1 MDSNDQ
7 VETLLF
13 ERSPYDNLDAIV
25 EQDGRVVYLYLSGS
39 EEFGVRAC
47 WVRNLVEGP
56 LTLNQADLEQGLP
69 PVLPRIHCH
78 TNQPGLAPKAEDL
91 RVVWFTEGNG
101 LALLEGEELLA
112 VIPPWSGID
121 GFHGYAR
128 DCASENEIC
137 WPMPESGPLQERIAL
152 AAQTWETWKT
162 GTPFAQLQ
170 PLQLTRYSGRF
181 GSSTQYFSI
190 DGQKFPPRGLGVFRG
205 ETATTLATVGMS
217 LVPQPNVEMA
227 IEDSRMKRRIELAL
241 RVPHLDGMPAEE
253 AEVRRLAGRLAGLA
267 SAPWKRWTW
276 YGQQH
281 TCDFDFSPD
290 RKQAVFIRADS
301 WVKSARADDWG
312 LPHAFNEPVS
322 LLYVAPLTAAEFAI
336 VQSNGLTP
344 RLLDQLLAE
353 GLL

>member
-322 LLYVAPLTAAEFAI
+322 LLYVAPLTEAEFAI

>member
-13 ERSPYDNLDAIV
+13 ERSPFDNLDAIV

-56 LTLNQADLEQGLP
+56 LALSQAEMLQGLP

-78 TNQPGLAPKAEDL
+78 TNQPGPVPKAEEL

-137 WPMPESGPLQERIAL
+137 WPMPESGALQERIAL
-152 AAQTWETWKT
+152 AAQTWETWRT
-162 GTPFAQLQ
+162 GTPFAQIQ
-170 PLQLTRYSGRF
+170 PLQLTRY
-181 GSSTQYFSI
+181 T
-190 DGQKFPPRGLGVFRG
+190 
-205 ETATTLATVGMS
+205 
-217 LVPQPNVEMA
+217 
-227 IEDSRMKRRIELAL
+227 
-241 RVPHLDGMPAEE
+241 
-253 AEVRRLAGRLAGLA
+253 
-267 SAPWKRWTW
+267 
-276 YGQQH
+276 
-281 TCDFDFSPD
+281 
-290 RKQAVFIRADS
+290 
-301 WVKSARADDWG
+301 
-312 LPHAFNEPVS
+312 
-322 LLYVAPLTAAEFAI
+322 
-336 VQSNGLTP
+336 
-344 RLLDQLLAE
+344 
-353 GLL
+353 

>member
-13 ERSPYDNLDAIV
+13 ERSPFDNLDAIV

-47 WVRNLVEGP
+47 WVRNLIQGP
-56 LTLNQADLEQGLP
+56 LALSQAELEQGLP

-78 TNQPGLAPKAEDL
+78 ANQPGTVPKAEEL
-91 RVVWFTEGNG
+91 QVVWFTEGNG
-101 LALLEGEELLA
+101 LALLEGGELLA
-112 VIPPWSGID
+112 VIPPWSGLS

-137 WPMPESGPLQERIAL
+137 WPIPESGALQERIAL
-152 AAQTWETWKT
+152 ARQTWETWKT
-162 GTPFAQLQ
+162 GNPFAQLQ
-170 PLQLTRYSGRF
+170 PLQLFRYSERF
-181 GSSTQYFSI
+181 GPSVRYFSI
-190 DGQKFPPRGLGVFRG
+190 DGQKFPPRGMGVFRS

-217 LVPQPNVEMA
+217 LIPLPNIEMSV
-227 IEDSRMKRRIELAL
+227 EDSWMKRRIELAL
-241 RVPHLDGMPAEE
+241 RVPHRDGVPVEE
-253 AEVRRLAGRLAGLA
+253 EEVLKLAGQLAGLA

-281 TCDFDFSPD
+281 TCEFDFSEE
-290 RKQAVFIRADS
+290 RKQAVFVRADS
-301 WVKSARADDWG
+301 WVKTAHADDWS
-312 LPHAFNEPVS
+312 LPPAFNEPVS
-322 LLYVAPLTAAEFAI
+322 LLYVAPLNAAAFAT

-344 RLLDQLLAE
+344 RLLDQFLAE
-353 GLL
+353 GFL